1 MNNPTETI
9 ARRGGALQRVAAVLA
24 AALLMAAAWLTANP
38 AQAAGLSFMARGPMA
53 NFNDADMKL
62 FTGAVG
68 QALTAPKAGSEV
80 RWANEQTGASGEIT
94 PQRLYERGGLP
105 CRDLKVVTRHR
116 ATESSGVYPMCRR
129 DGRWVLA
136 R

>member
-1 MNNPTETI
+1 MTNATGST
-9 ARRGGALQRVAAVLA
+9 ARRAGTVLLA
-24 AALLMAAAWLTANP
+24 AALLTATAA
-38 AQAAGLSFMARGPMA
+38 QGAGLSFMARGPMA
-53 NFNDADMKL
+53 SFNDADMKL

-68 QALTAPKAGSEV
+68 QALTAKDAGSEV
-80 RWANEQTGASGEIT
+80 RWANDKTGASGEIT